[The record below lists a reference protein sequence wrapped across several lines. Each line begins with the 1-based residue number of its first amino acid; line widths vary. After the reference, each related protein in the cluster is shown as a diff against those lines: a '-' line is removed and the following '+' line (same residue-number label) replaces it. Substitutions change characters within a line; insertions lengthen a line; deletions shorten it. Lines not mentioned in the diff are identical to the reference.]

1 MLVFL
6 TEEQSMTPVLRKLL
20 AGLWPSALEGL
31 HWHIIHHQGK
41 ADLESNLVDKMRSWN
56 YNSPHFIIL
65 RDNDGGDCQALK
77 NRLLDLAT
85 STSKPHHIRI
95 VCQELEAWFL
105 GDLEAV
111 EAAFP
116 KSDATSYQNRN
127 PYRFP
132 DKPTHPSQLIAEL
145 TGTSAKVGR
154 AEEIAPHL
162 NSETNR
168 SPSFQVLRRTLLQ
181 LIPSHS

>member
-20 AGLWPSALEGL
+20 AELWPAALEGL

-41 ADLESNLVDKMRSWN
+41 ADLESNLVEKMRSWN

-77 NRLLDLAT
+77 KRLLDLAT
-85 STSKPHHIRI
+85 STRKPHHIRI

-105 GDLEAV
+105 GDLQAV

-116 KSDATSYQNRN
+116 TSDATSYQNRN
-127 PYRFP
+127 PYRSP
-132 DKPTHPSQLIAEL
+132 DRATNPSQLIA
-145 TGTSAKVGR
+145 R
-154 AEEIAPHL
+154 
-162 NSETNR
+162 
-168 SPSFQVLRRTLLQ
+168 
-181 LIPSHS
+181 